1 MSREHHRASGD
12 RQRTTAAVPVALL
25 IPPDPP
31 NDDGPGA
38 VPQHPVAVAA
48 DRGVLEV
55 VARDHRVAPVGMF
68 PTDPP
73 GMRLLEVLVSD
84 PRRWWHLISG
94 IAVLVLVAVAAAA
107 AAVMTIG
114 TLVPGGRWAIA
125 GGASVITV
133 ATTGGVAL
141 YRRRRRRLAAR
152 RSRHGKGLQ

>member
-1 MSREHHRASGD
+1 MSREDRRPRVD
-12 RQRTTAAVPVALL
+12 RQRTNAAVPVALL

-55 VARDHRVAPVGMF
+55 VARDDRIAPVGMF

-94 IAVLVLVAVAAAA
+94 IAVLVLVVTAAA

-114 TLVPGGRWAIA
+114 TLVPSARWAIA
-125 GGASVITV
+125 GGASVIT
-133 ATTGGVAL
+133 AAATGGVAL
-141 YRRRRRRLAAR
+141 YRRRRLAAR
-152 RSRHGKGLQ
+152 RSRHGKGSQ